1 VADAGCDWSA
11 RFLLYGLSQARDET
25 TCETPRVVEQWKVGP
40 TRYHITVLNPE
51 QQCRDVRSAELDG
64 VAVDPHAIPLL
75 GDSATHEVVVVL
87 SRGDSTALELYLMI
101 PPHPPIDSSTD

>member
-25 TCETPRVVEQWKVGP
+25 TYETPRVVEQWKVGP
-40 TRYHITVLNPE
+40 TRYHIIGLNPE
-51 QQCRDVRSAELDG
+51 QRCRDIRSAELDG

-75 GDSATHEVVVVL
+75 GDSATHEVGVVL
-87 SRGDSTALELYLMI
+87 GRGDSRRHVSNG
-101 PPHPPIDSSTD
+101 PGGKRR